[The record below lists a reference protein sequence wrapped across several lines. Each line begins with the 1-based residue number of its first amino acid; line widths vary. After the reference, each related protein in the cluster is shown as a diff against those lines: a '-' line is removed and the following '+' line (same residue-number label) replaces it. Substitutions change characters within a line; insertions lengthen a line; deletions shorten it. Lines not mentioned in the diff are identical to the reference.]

1 MKQEP
6 RPEAFHLAPLLEPF
20 VPLLMRQGRELR
32 EESETNKK
40 FYLGTKE
47 YVYLVTLAGHV
58 PEIEEGV

>member
-1 MKQEP
+1 MKSP
-6 RPEAFHLAPLLEPF
+6 PNSNPLNLVPLLEPF